1 MLKKILI
8 ILVIASFFSCSKES
22 QREKEIE
29 KIPVSFKVVRF
40 DQKFADVN
48 EQTLPALKAEYP
60 FLFPKRYPDSVW
72 VNKIHDTIQ
81 QALNKA
87 VTKAYPEFSEEE
99 NDLQSLFQHIK
110 YYFSDFTPPTVITI
124 TSDVDY
130 KHKVL
135 LSNDY
140 LFIALD
146 TYLGKEHPFY
156 IGIQQYLKKNFKK
169 DQILPDVA
177 TEIAK
182 KYVPEPKEKTF
193 LSHMLYYG
201 KILYL
206 KDRWLPETPDY
217 LKIGYTKEELDWA
230 KSNEEQI
237 WRYFVEK
244 EVIFDSDTE
253 LYSRFLYPAP
263 FSKFHLMLDNESPDR
278 IGQYIGWQIIRK
290 YMEKNDVSLDKMLT
304 TNAETIFK
312 NANYKPKK

>member
-110 YYFSDFTPPTVITI
+110 YYFPDFTPPTVITI

-278 IGQYIGWQIIRK
+278 IGQYIG
-290 YMEKNDVSLDKMLT
+290 
-304 TNAETIFK
+304 
-312 NANYKPKK
+312 